1 MMKSFALNEH
11 ALMLSAVF
19 SHSVSVVRFRLFF
32 FSGGRKRHR
41 GNEVFDAIFCTE
53 TRRFKK
59 IVRTVRNYK

>member
-32 FSGGRKRHR
+32 FLEGENGTVETKFLMQFFVRKR
-41 GNEVFDAIFCTE
+41 VVL
-53 TRRFKK
+53 KK
-59 IVRTVRNYK
+59 